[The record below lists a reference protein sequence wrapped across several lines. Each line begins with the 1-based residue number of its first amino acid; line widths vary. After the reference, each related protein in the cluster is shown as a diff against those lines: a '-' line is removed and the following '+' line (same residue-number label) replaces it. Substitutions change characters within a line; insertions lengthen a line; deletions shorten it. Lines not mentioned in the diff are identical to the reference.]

1 MTPLKAN
8 TFISFILLFVLLL
21 LSGGAASQRRR
32 AKVAPPNIQRT
43 DTLQVGDSLQ
53 MGDSLQGGKGLPA
66 DSLQQDTVAAAPP
79 KKDAL
84 DAPVAYE
91 ANDSIVFTQS
101 GFAHL
106 YGQGKVSYPGADLE
120 ADVISMDMDNS
131 TVFARG
137 VVDSVGTAREDRSSK
152 TGTPPTKPILSVITS
167 RVKEVLSA
175 MLSASRA
182 RDT

>member
-66 DSLQQDTVAAAPP
+66 DSLQQDTAGAGASPTE
-79 KKDAL
+79 AL
-84 DAPVAYE
+84 HCIYAEWLCPSLRPGKGE
-91 ANDSIVFTQS
+91 LS
-101 GFAHL
+101 GC
-106 YGQGKVSYPGADLE
+106 
-120 ADVISMDMDNS
+120 
-131 TVFARG
+131 
-137 VVDSVGTAREDRSSK
+137 
-152 TGTPPTKPILSVITS
+152 
-167 RVKEVLSA
+167 
-175 MLSASRA
+175 
-182 RDT
+182 

>member
-53 MGDSLQGGKGLPA
+53 MGDSCKGKGA
-66 DSLQQDTVAAAPP
+66 SCRFVATRYGSGCASQEGCIGC
-79 KKDAL
+79 
-84 DAPVAYE
+84 PVAYE

-106 YGQGKVSYPGADLE
+106 YGQGKVSYPGADLRLMSSLWIWTT
-120 ADVISMDMDNS
+120 VRFCPWRGRFCRNS
-131 TVFARG
+131 QG
-137 VVDSVGTAREDRSSK
+137 K
-152 TGTPPTKPILSVITS
+152 TGLQRRGHLLRNRYYPL
-167 RVKEVLSA
+167 
-175 MLSASRA
+175 
-182 RDT
+182 

>member
-66 DSLQQDTVAAAPP
+66 DSLQQDTVGCASQ
-79 KKDAL
+79 
-84 DAPVAYE
+84 E
-91 ANDSIVFTQS
+91 GCIGCS
-101 GFAHL
+101 
-106 YGQGKVSYPGADLE
+106 
-120 ADVISMDMDNS
+120 
-131 TVFARG
+131 
-137 VVDSVGTAREDRSSK
+137 RSLRSQ
-152 TGTPPTKPILSVITS
+152 
-167 RVKEVLSA
+167 
-175 MLSASRA
+175 
-182 RDT
+182 